1 QILAFKSLR
10 YTPPYS
16 VEVVVVE
23 VRAQPSTSTT
33 AYFDDI
39 SIRSSSHTRTLPST
53 FYAVDGLNT
62 TYAYVTQAIPQG
74 SFHVEIPGGETI
86 LNITSPE
93 GTLLRTSEYSTNLL
107 TSCTISPCLTTP
119 PPHPLAHTT
128 TP

>member
-1 QILAFKSLR
+1 QQTLAFNSLG

-62 TYAYVTQAIPQG
+62 TYAYVTQSIPQG

-86 LNITSPE
+86 LNIHHPKARYSGQASIARTCSP
-93 GTLLRTSEYSTNLL
+93 
-107 TSCTISPCLTTP
+107 
-119 PPHPLAHTT
+119 AAQ
-128 TP
+128 